1 MDKWLIK
8 TPQQIEN
15 IRESGKYLNELL
27 LKLKNE
33 VQAGMTLLD
42 LELYAEQYIS
52 KNNLKWAFKGYQ
64 WFPANLCLSV
74 NDCVVHGIPD
84 NYVLKNGDLL
94 KIDCGVI
101 YNKGISDSA
110 ISIVV
115 WWDFNNPLAAQLVET
130 TKLAL
135 DLGMQELWPNKSI
148 YNYSKTIFNTMAKN
162 NFKIIKTLTGH
173 GVGNKVHE
181 RPYIYNHPHP
191 ETKNTILYPG
201 MVVAL
206 EPITAVKSTDVVMRW
221 NNDWNL
227 YCNKW
232 DLWAQWEYMVLI
244 TESWYEVLSGITDL

>member
-1 MDKWLIK
+1 MEKRIIK

-15 IRESGKYLNELL
+15 IRESWKYLNELL
-27 LKLKNE
+27 FKLKNE
-33 VQAGMTLLD
+33 VQAGMTLMD

-52 KNNLKWAFKGYQ
+52 KHNLKWAFKWYQ

-84 NYVLKNGDLL
+84 NYVLKNWDLL

-101 YNKGISDSA
+101 YNKWVSDSA
-110 ISIVV
+110 ISLIVGG
-115 WWDFNNPLAAQLVET
+115 DFNNQLWADLIDT

-148 YNYSKTIFNTMAKN
+148 YNYSKTIYNTMEKN
-162 NFKIIKTLTGH
+162 NFKVIKTLTWH

-181 RPYIYNHPHP
+181 KPYIYNYPHP
-191 ETKNTILYPG
+191 KTKDIILYPN

-206 EPITAVKSTDVVMRW
+206 EPITAIKSTDVVMIW

-227 YCNKW
+227 YCDKW
-232 DLWAQWEYMVLI
+232 DLWAQWEYMILI
-244 TESWYEVLSGITDL
+244 TENWYEVLSGITNL

>member
-8 TPQQIEN
+8 TPQQIAN

-33 VQAGMTLLD
+33 VQAGMSLLD
-42 LELYAEQYIS
+42 LELFAEQFIS
-52 KNNLKWAFKGYQ
+52 KNNLKGAFKWYQ

-74 NDCVVHGIPD
+74 NDCVVHWIPD
-84 NYVLKNGDLL
+84 NYILKNWDLL
-94 KIDCGVI
+94 KIDSGVI
-101 YNKGISDSA
+101 YNKWISDSA

-115 WWDFNNPLAAQLVET
+115 GGDFTNPLGAELVDT

-135 DLGMQELWPNKSI
+135 DLWLKELWPNKSI
-148 YNYSKTIFNTMAKN
+148 YNYAKTIFNTMEKN
-162 NFKIIKTLTGH
+162 NFKIIKTLTWH

-191 ETKNTILYPG
+191 ETKHTILYPG

-206 EPITAVKSTDVVMRW
+206 EPITAIKSTDVILKW
-221 NNDWNL
+221 NNDRNL

-244 TESWYEVLSGITDL
+244 TENWYEILSGITKI